1 LNYSILSDEV
11 HRVLNLTGAAQHL
24 SFNDNHCA
32 DHIVH
37 SIYVEQQNFM
47 GLSSHESR
55 WGSQIPIEFFKDL
68 LCVLGPL
75 QFILVLEKLEQR
87 EPSDAEFGNESA

>member
-1 LNYSILSDEV
+1 
-11 HRVLNLTGAAQHL
+11 
-24 SFNDNHCA
+24 
-32 DHIVH
+32 
-37 SIYVEQQNFM
+37 M